1 MREEMFMIY
10 ETIRRSI
17 IILFYDIRINLQ
29 SKEHH
34 ARKLIYE

>member
-1 MREEMFMIY
+1 MRETMFMIS
-10 ETIRRSI
+10 ETILRSI

-34 ARKLIYE
+34 TRQLTYE